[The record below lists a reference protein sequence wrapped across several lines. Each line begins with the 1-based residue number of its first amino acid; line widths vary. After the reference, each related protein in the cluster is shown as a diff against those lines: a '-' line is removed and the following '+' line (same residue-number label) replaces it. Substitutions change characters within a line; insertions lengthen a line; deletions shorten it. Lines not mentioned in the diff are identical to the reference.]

1 MSTME
6 KLSKVYALDH
16 RIRLEQ
22 EAAASMAGDAEIS
35 KMLSFLDE
43 LDSLASQ
50 YQFQSVDIVRLIK
63 PDYPMPKELSRACD
77 QLANGSLDPE
87 DNRKAS
93 APRLSKATGK
103 QGQGGRRSPRVP
115 KRYQNPHTGE
125 FIETASANHKLL
137 KKWKSDYGAD
147 EVETWRL

>member
-63 PDYPMPKELSRACD
+63 PDYPMPRELSPASD
-77 QLANGSLDPE
+77 QLAKGLLDPE
-87 DNRKAS
+87 DTRKAPT
-93 APRLSKATGK
+93 AGK
-103 QGQGGRRSPRVP
+103 QGQGGRRSPRAP
-115 KRYQNPHTGE
+115 KRYQTPHTGE
-125 FIETASANHKLL
+125 LIETASANHKLL

-147 EVETWRL
+147 QVETWRL